1 MWYNVFV
8 DIFRGVL
15 PFRGE
20 KDILCRITEKMNKV
34 KEPPKMEKKKRFSL
48 LKFLIIIICFLAIFI
63 CIASNVLFNKSKCAN
78 VFGRYIYLVDENN
91 NTMGDDINNGT
102 ALLAKEA
109 KDITIAA
116 NDIVLC
122 YPADNPGT
130 LTLRSISAIVDS
142 ESGSAYYTRDAN
154 HEDNTDSITKDKIA
168 AVCTGYPE
176 SPELGAL
183 VRFALSIKGIVAMLL
198 IPAIILVIFLIA
210 KIVSKS
216 DDDLDGEEFDFYEY
230 DDHNSVPQEG
240 TYPKTAT
247 APLYEPSNDIA
258 PRNDFERKKMSIAEN
273 FSQKAVNP
281 DSPYQKERERTMQ
294 FKAQRAGATGTFSTS
309 SAESQF
315 AARNMGG
322 QSSTAPTADALREEM
337 LRKTAEAERTGSFSM
352 KTTSVATTPVAPV
365 EDNTGILSKAQLAEM
380 SRDDVPKTTPLRSQS
395 APSTAAPRKS
405 SSPDISD
412 ILSKSESLELKKT
425 PSKMSVD
432 DLLKMIEDE
441 KKKL

>member
-1 MWYNVFV
+1 
-8 DIFRGVL
+8 
-15 PFRGE
+15 
-20 KDILCRITEKMNKV
+20 
-34 KEPPKMEKKKRFSL
+34 MENKKRFSL
-48 LKFLIIIICFLAIFI
+48 LKLLIIIICFLSIFI
-63 CIASNVLFNKSKCAN
+63 CIASNVLFNKSKCAK
-78 VFGRYIYLVDENN
+78 VFDRYVYLVDEKN
-91 NTMGDDINNGT
+91 NTMGDDLNNGT

-142 ESGSAYYTRDAN
+142 NDGSTAYYTRDAN
-154 HEDNTDSITKDKIA
+154 HEDNTDSITKDKIT

-198 IPAIILVIFLIA
+198 IPAILLVVFLIA
-210 KIVSKS
+210 KIVSSKN
-216 DDDLDGEEFDFYEY
+216 DDELDGTDFDFYEY
-230 DDHNSVPQEG
+230 DNHDNLPDPGS
-240 TYPKTAT
+240 YPKTAT
-247 APLYEPSNDIA
+247 APLYEPSNDIS
-258 PRNDFERKKMSIAEN
+258 PRDDFERKKMSIAEN

-294 FKAQRAGATGTFSTS
+294 FKAQRAFATGTFSTS

-337 LRKTAEAERTGSFSM
+337 LRKTAEAERTGSFST

-395 APSTAAPRKS
+395 APPASAPRKS

-412 ILSKSESLELKKT
+412 ILSKSESIELKKT

>member
-1 MWYNVFV
+1 
-8 DIFRGVL
+8 
-15 PFRGE
+15 
-20 KDILCRITEKMNKV
+20 
-34 KEPPKMEKKKRFSL
+34 MEKKKRFSL
-48 LKFLIIIICFLAIFI
+48 LKLLIIIICFLAIII
-63 CIASNVLFNKSKCAN
+63 CVASNVLFNKTKCAK
-78 VFGRYIYLVDENN
+78 VFDRYIYLVDENN

-122 YPADNPGT
+122 YPADSPDK
-130 LTLRSISAIVDS
+130 LTLRSISTTVES
-142 ESGSAYYTRDAN
+142 EDGNVSYYTRDAS
-154 HEDNTDSITKDKIA
+154 HEDNMDSITKDKIA

-183 VRFALSIKGIVAMLL
+183 IRFALSIKGIIAMLL
-198 IPAIILVIFLIA
+198 VPAVLLVVFLIA
-210 KIVSKS
+210 KIISAKG
-216 DDDLDGEEFDFYEY
+216 DDDLDGANFDFYEY
-230 DDHNSVPQEG
+230 DDHDKLPASTG
-240 TYPKTAT
+240 TFPKTAT
-247 APLYEPSNDIA
+247 GPLYEPSNDIA
-258 PRNDFERKKMSIAEN
+258 PRDDFERKKMSIAEN

-281 DSPYQKERERTMQ
+281 DSPYQKEKERTMQ

-322 QSSTAPTADALREEM
+322 QSSTAPMADALREEM
-337 LRKTAEAERTGSFSM
+337 LRKTAEAERTGSFNM
-352 KTTSVATTPVAPV
+352 KTTSVATNPGSPV

-395 APSTAAPRKS
+395 APPASAPRKS

-441 KKKL
+441 KNKL

>member
-1 MWYNVFV
+1 
-8 DIFRGVL
+8 
-15 PFRGE
+15 
-20 KDILCRITEKMNKV
+20 
-34 KEPPKMEKKKRFSL
+34 MEKRKRFSL
-48 LKFLIIIICFLAIFI
+48 LKLLIIIICFLSIII
-63 CIASNVLFNKSKCAN
+63 CVASNVLFNKTKCAK
-78 VFGRYIYLVDENN
+78 VLDRYIYLVDENN
-91 NTMGDDINNGT
+91 NTMGEDINNGT
-102 ALLAKEA
+102 ALIA
-109 KDITIAA
+109 KDAAGITVAV

-122 YPADNPGT
+122 YPADSPDT
-130 LTLRSISAIVDS
+130 LTLRSISTTVEAEDGTVS
-142 ESGSAYYTRDAN
+142 YYTRDAA
-154 HEDNTDSITKDKIA
+154 HEDNMDSISKDKIT

-183 VRFALSIKGIVAMLL
+183 VRFALSIKGIIAMLL
-198 IPAIILVIFLIA
+198 IPAVLLVIFLIA
-210 KIVSKS
+210 KIISSKGE
-216 DDDLDGEEFDFYEY
+216 DDLDGANFDFYEY
-230 DDHNSVPQEG
+230 DDHAKVPPAPTG
-240 TYPKTAT
+240 SFPKTAT
-247 APLYEPSNDIA
+247 GPLYEPSNDMT
-258 PRNDFERKKMSIAEN
+258 PRDDFERKKMSIADN

-281 DSPYQKERERTMQ
+281 DSPYQKEKERTMQ

-322 QSSTAPTADALREEM
+322 QSSTAPMADALREEM

-352 KTTSVATTPVAPV
+352 KTTSVANNPGSPV

-395 APSTAAPRKS
+395 APPSSAPRKS

-412 ILSKSESLELKKT
+412 ILSKSESIKLKKT

-441 KKKL
+441 KNKL